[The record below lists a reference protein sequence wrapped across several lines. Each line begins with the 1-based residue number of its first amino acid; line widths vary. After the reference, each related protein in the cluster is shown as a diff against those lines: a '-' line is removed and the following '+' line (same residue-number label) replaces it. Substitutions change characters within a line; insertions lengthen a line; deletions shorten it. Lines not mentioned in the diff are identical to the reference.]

1 LVGIVGSIGFTWP
14 IYTVIKQPIKPME
27 QIKQIQHSL
36 NVLSVSYQLTKGKR
50 EVRGERVKMDSGK
63 GKIAVLRTMQGD

>member
-1 LVGIVGSIGFTWP
+1 
-14 IYTVIKQPIKPME
+14 ME

-50 EVRGERVKMDSGK
+50 EVRGERVKMDLEK
-63 GKIAVLRTMQGD
+63 GKLAALRTIQGY

>member
-1 LVGIVGSIGFTWP
+1 
-14 IYTVIKQPIKPME
+14 ME